1 MSFFFQNSISVSLDT
16 LSLPVSKELIW
27 SFKKLIIN
35 YLKRIKQNF
44 VPENSFHFSKFEN
57 YIKLLSFIIRSTDT
71 VLCLTLKFTSWI
83 YNKLATLDT
92 ALKQNIDEHK
102 IWNKGRQLALPEF
115 WNFIGK
121 KYLSIWWFLKI

>member
-1 MSFFFQNSISVSLDT
+1 MSFFLQNSISVSLDT

-57 YIKLLSFIIRSTDT
+57 YIKLPSFIIRSTDT

-83 YNKLATLDT
+83 YDKLATLDT

-102 IWNKGRQLALPEF
+102 IWNKGRQLGLPEF
-115 WNFIGK
+115 WNLIGK